1 MKPIAA
7 LLLLVA
13 TLAFAACGS
22 SNRAAAAPPPAPG
35 LQRDLARID
44 VDLRLLRKVEAPV
57 TRSSL
62 MGTPAIQKATGRF
75 LDDLDT
81 SVIPLI
87 TRNRLIDHAAAAI
100 SGVWQ
105 CFQMLE
111 ADRPIPEL
119 TRAGEEAPRR
129 ARARASSSLA

>member
-44 VDLRLLRKVEAPV
+44 VDLRLLRKVEAP
-57 TRSSL
+57 
-62 MGTPAIQKATGRF
+62 
-75 LDDLDT
+75 
-81 SVIPLI
+81 
-87 TRNRLIDHAAAAI
+87 
-100 SGVWQ
+100 
-105 CFQMLE
+105 
-111 ADRPIPEL
+111 
-119 TRAGEEAPRR
+119 
-129 ARARASSSLA
+129 